1 MYFFFW
7 GLWKAYSHFTHASAP
22 LLIPSLNGNVACN
35 HTIHNSLWTN
45 YLINSWWHFF
55 VKQQQNQHKS
65 ILSFVD
71 ECPNIEA
78 QACEQIFQHISVK
91 ALDIFIDPVRMWHS
105 IGACSKSKQN
115 GAITR
120 FSSFEMKHRNN
131 KHIHKTKIKSRED
144 KKNTKSKLQCRTL
157 LILLCEGN
165 SKRQAVVNMF
175 LYMLMSLQLLY
186 VCAAIDCWSFAG
198 VVYSPLLLLF
208 PAVVIKVR
216 RCSKPNANA
225 LPLSASKTMLKHSTW
240 QTKTKQRTCNNNT
253 AVLAIKEMQQQSI
266 CMFFALI
273 ACYFCSR
280 CPSLSIGNWGMAE
293 KSMKSMQLNF
303 EFVIN
308 HHFRSRM
315 IKSAGHN

>member
-1 MYFFFW
+1 MSRSFNTLVSKRSTY
-7 GLWKAYSHFTHASAP
+7 
-22 LLIPSLNGNVACN
+22 LLILCACGTASERVVRANKMEQSLDFLVSKWSIE
-35 HTIHNSLWTN
+35 TINT
-45 YLINSWWHFF
+45 YL
-55 VKQQQNQHKS
+55 HK
-65 ILSFVD
+65 
-71 ECPNIEA
+71 
-78 QACEQIFQHISVK
+78 K
-91 ALDIFIDPVRMWHS
+91 
-105 IGACSKSKQN
+105 
-115 GAITR
+115 
-120 FSSFEMKHRNN
+120 
-131 KHIHKTKIKSRED
+131 KIKSRED

-303 EFVIN
+303 EICYKPSFS
-308 HHFRSRM
+308 FADD
-315 IKSAGHN
+315 KECWA